1 MTDTHLLARLQAG
14 DEAALAELTERYE
27 PYVCAVI
34 RTILGDHGTPADVEE
49 LANDTFYALW
59 HHAGVVR
66 PGKLKAYLAAT
77 ARNKAKSLLRRCKE
91 PVMDL
96 DTIQIPDGADPL
108 EEQAIRQELAAA
120 VQRAVDSLRRKDREI
135 FLRYYFY
142 YQDTETIA
150 REMGIPAATVR
161 SRLRRGREQ
170 LKKKLSKEV
179 AP

>member
-1 MTDTHLLARLQAG
+1 
-14 DEAALAELTERYE
+14 
-27 PYVCAVI
+27 
-34 RTILGDHGTPADVEE
+34 
-49 LANDTFYALW
+49 
-59 HHAGVVR
+59 
-66 PGKLKAYLAAT
+66 
-77 ARNKAKSLLRRCKE
+77 
-91 PVMDL
+91 MDL

-150 REMGIPAATVR
+150 RVMGIPAATVR

>member
-1 MTDTHLLARLQAG
+1 
-14 DEAALAELTERYE
+14 
-27 PYVCAVI
+27 
-34 RTILGDHGTPADVEE
+34 
-49 LANDTFYALW
+49 
-59 HHAGVVR
+59 
-66 PGKLKAYLAAT
+66 
-77 ARNKAKSLLRRCKE
+77 
-91 PVMDL
+91 MDL

-170 LKKKLSKEV
+170 LKKKLSKEA